1 MLRRLLSAV
10 ALIIA
15 ASLSASD
22 ATPGQQLTLSVGV
35 EGCVGT
41 LAVDPVAGLITSSAT
56 ITSTAHVDRNLAVQ
70 VQPDAWPGVRHL
82 IVRCDEAT
90 AEARLNV
97 VDAGAVVYVPW
108 ATRSPAE

>member
-41 LAVDPVAGLITSSAT
+41 LAVDPLPGLIASSAP

-82 IVRCDEAT
+82 IVRCGNAT